1 MIGFCKCSRWSLIKK
16 DGRLGTSKGWVILV
30 LAVFLSVTGLDFV
43 VNSILYSYG
52 LDFSYVWYVPY
63 QIGLSVTVF
72 SVCVLVAWQSYEDTA
87 SMDVAFKRGLTLFL
101 AHLGGLIDW
110 IFFLVYNGGRVY
122 SGEWTWMWQYSLL
135 GSWNWKLQG
144 IWSLSFLV
152 LILGVWK
159 ANRMM
164 FFDRVYDFLRFRRAK
179 DRNDGFV

>member
-1 MIGFCKCSRWSLIKK
+1 MALIGKECCLS
-16 DGRLGTSKGWVILV
+16 TSKGWFILV
-30 LAVFLSVTGLDFV
+30 LVVFLSVTGLDFV

-52 LDFSYVWYVPY
+52 LGFSYAWYAPY
-63 QIGLSVTVF
+63 QVGLSVTIF

-122 SGEWTWMWQYSLL
+122 SGEWSWMWQYSLL
-135 GSWNWKLQG
+135 GTWNWKLQG

-159 ANRMM
+159 AKRMM
-164 FFDRVYDFLRFRRAK
+164 FFDRVYDFLHVGR
-179 DRNDGFV
+179 DRDRKSGLL

>member
-1 MIGFCKCSRWSLIKK
+1 LIRK
-16 DGRLGTSKGWVILV
+16 DGRLGTSKSWFILV

-52 LDFSYVWYVPY
+52 LGFSYVWYVPY
-63 QIGLSVTVF
+63 QVGLSVTIF

-110 IFFLVYNGGRVY
+110 IFFLIYNGGRVY

-135 GSWNWKLQG
+135 GTWNWKLQG

-159 ANRMM
+159 AKRMVL
-164 FFDRVYDFLRFRRAK
+164 FDRVYDFLHVGRAR
-179 DRNDGFV
+179 DRKSGLL